1 MRLITAEVLTEK
13 QKAEIFEIW
22 NNEYPAKIGYKDISE
37 FDAYLEKLTDQHHIL
52 VLDEYEKVKGW
63 FFDFIREEDRWFA
76 IILDSSLHGKGIG
89 SKILDI
95 AKSSNTVLNAWVTDH
110 NTDLKKNGEYYQSPL
125 QFYIKNGFEVLTD
138 IRVETDILSAV
149 KIRWDLNKSFLKKG

>member
-1 MRLITAEVLTEK
+1 MKLIRTNQLTET
-13 QKAEIFEIW
+13 QKLQIFEIW
-22 NNEYPAKIGYKDISE
+22 NNEYPAKIGYTDISQFE
-37 FDAYLEKLTDQHHIL
+37 AYLEKLADQHHIL
-52 VLDEYEKVKGW
+52 VLDEDEKVKGW

-89 SKILDI
+89 TKILDL

-138 IRVETDILSAV
+138 TRIETDILSAV
-149 KIRWDLNKSFLKKG
+149 KIRWEKK